1 MRRLLFREI
10 RRNPGRFFAIM
21 AIIALGVGFFA
32 GLKVTETAM
41 LKTGQDYLEEQKFYH
56 FRLLSTLGLTQE
68 DVDAFAQTDGVAAA
82 EGTVSADV
90 LVEAEDGDAAMK
102 LLSLPEQVD
111 LPNLVSGRMP
121 QAADECVVDALYHG
135 GNDLGKPLHISD
147 ANTDETRALLR
158 YEDYTVVGLVSSP
171 LYVNY
176 ERGGTSVGSGTLS
189 GFFYVPPE
197 GLDYDGFTEVDIRLS
212 RTADLYSEEY
222 DALEDEF
229 SPILTET
236 LEQRA
241 QTRYET
247 LRADAEQTLADAKQE
262 LSDGETALAEAKQTL
277 EQGEAEYAA
286 AAEQLEQRRP
296 YAALLGAS
304 FEEAERQLA
313 ETRRTLDEGQA
324 QLAGQ
329 EQKLKEARAELADGE
344 RALSELKAPQT
355 YVLGRSANVG
365 YACFENDTGIVRGV
379 ANVFPLFFFLVAALV
394 CITTMTRMID
404 EQRTQIGTLKALG
417 YSDAAIMGNYLRYAV
432 LASLVGCVAGF
443 LAGSWIF
450 PEILWRTYDIM
461 YDFYRPI
468 EFVLDWR
475 LAVFSI
481 AMYLFCALLAT
492 WSACKASLHEVAAE
506 LIRPKAPAPGKR
518 IWLERIPFIWKR
530 MPFLHKVSARN
541 VFRYHKR
548 LVMMVLGIGG
558 CMALLLTGLG
568 LHDSIQ
574 NIVDDQFDRISTYDM
589 AVSFSEPPAQTTLD
603 ALSDY
608 DYTLLH
614 ESTVDISRDGRTK
627 STRFLVPSDNTDQFL
642 TLRTEDGA
650 AVSMPSDGEVV
661 LSTGLAD
668 DLGAD
673 VGDTVTLRSGD
684 NREMTLT
691 VSGLYVNY
699 IYNYAIAS
707 AGSCQVQ
714 WGSVPEQKTVY
725 LNAPEGSDLH
735 RISAELSALD
745 GVSRVTVNQDMRDRV
760 NGFMSSMNDIV
771 VLVLLC
777 AAALAFIV
785 LYNLTSINI
794 TERVR
799 EIATLKVLGFYPSET
814 AAYVF
819 RENVVLTLIG
829 AAAGV
834 PMGIALHRYVMAQ
847 INIDM
852 ITFHVRIAWQSYLYA
867 LALCLLF
874 ALTVDLFLRFR
885 LRRIDMAESMKA
897 AE

>member
-10 RRNPGRFFAIM
+10 RHNPGRFFAIM

-32 GLKVTETAM
+32 GLKVSQTAM

-68 DVDAFAQTDGVAAA
+68 DAEALGQVDGVAAA
-82 EGTVSADV
+82 EGSVSADV
-90 LVEAEDGDAAMK
+90 LVEAEDGDTAMK

-135 GNDLGKPLHISD
+135 GSDLGKPLHISET
-147 ANTDETRALLR
+147 NTDETRALLR

-176 ERGGTSVGSGTLS
+176 ERGGTSVGSGMLS

-197 GLDYDGFTEVDIRLS
+197 GLDFDVFTEVDVRLS

-247 LRADAEQTLADAKQE
+247 LRADAEQTLADARQA
-262 LSDGETALAEAKQTL
+262 LSDGETALARAKQTL

-286 AAEQLEQRRP
+286 AAEALERQRP
-296 YAALLGAS
+296 YAAMLGQR
-304 FEEAERQLA
+304 FEAAERQLA
-313 ETRRTLDEGQA
+313 ETRRTLDEGQT
-324 QLAGQ
+324 QLAEQ

-344 RALSELKAPQT
+344 QALSELEEPQT

-365 YACFENDTGIVRGV
+365 YSCFENDTGIVKGI

-404 EQRTQIGTLKALG
+404 EQRTQIGTFKALG
-417 YSDAAIMGNYLRYAV
+417 YSDGAIMANYLRYAV
-432 LASLVGCVAGF
+432 AASLTGCIAGF

-450 PEILWRTYDIM
+450 PRILWTTYDMM

-475 LAVFSI
+475 LALLSI
-481 AMYLFCALLAT
+481 AMYLLCALLAT
-492 WSACKASLHEVAAE
+492 WSACKTSLHEVAAE

-518 IWLERIPFIWKR
+518 ILLERVPFVWRR
-530 MPFLHKVSARN
+530 MSFLHKVSTRN
-541 VFRYHKR
+541 VFRYRKR
-548 LVMMVLGIGG
+548 LVMMMLGIGG
-558 CMALLLTGLG
+558 CMALLLTGFG
-568 LHDSIQ
+568 INDSIQ
-574 NIVDDQFDRISTYDM
+574 NIVDDQYDSISTYDI
-589 AVSFSEPPAQTTLD
+589 AVSFSKPPERGALD
-603 ALSDY
+603 ALASY

-614 ESTVDISRDGRTK
+614 ESTVDVSAGETTK
-627 STRFLVPSDNTDQFL
+627 TAHFIVPSDNTDRFL
-642 TLRTEDGA
+642 TLRTEGGEPVA
-650 AVSMPSDGEVV
+650 MPKDGEAM
-661 LSTGLAD
+661 LSAGLAD
-668 DLGAD
+668 NLG
-673 VGDTVTLRSGD
+673 VELGDTVTLRGSD
-684 NREMTLT
+684 NREMRLT

-699 IYNYAIAS
+699 IYHYVLVS
-707 AGSCQVQ
+707 DGSCRTQ
-714 WGSVPEQKTVY
+714 WGSSPEQKTVY
-725 LNAPEGSDLH
+725 LDAPQGSDLH
-735 RISAELSALD
+735 RVSAELSAVD
-745 GVSRVTVNQDMRDRV
+745 GVSRVTVNQDMRERMD
-760 NGFMSSMNDIV
+760 GFMSSLNYIV
-771 VLVLLC
+771 LLVLCC

-785 LYNLTSINI
+785 LYNLTNINI

-799 EIATLKVLGFYPSET
+799 EIATLKVLGFHPSET

-819 RENVVLTLIG
+819 RENVVLTLLG
-829 AAAGV
+829 AAVGV

-874 ALTVDLFLRFR
+874 ALIVDLFLRIR

>member
-90 LVEAEDGDAAMK
+90 LVDSKDGDTAMK

-189 GFFYVPPE
+189 GFFYVPSD

-589 AVSFSEPPAQTTLD
+589 AVSFSEPPAQATLD

-608 DYTLLH
+608 DYMLLH

-650 AVSMPSDGEVV
+650 DVSMPSDGEVV

-707 AGSCQVQ
+707 AGSCQAQ
-714 WGSVPEQKTVY
+714 WGSVPERKTAY

-785 LYNLTSINI
+785 LYNMTSINI

>member
-90 LVEAEDGDAAMK
+90 LVDSKDGDTAMK

-135 GNDLGKPLHISD
+135 GNDLGKPLHVSD

-158 YEDYTVVGLVSSP
+158 YENYTVVGLVSSP

-176 ERGGTSVGSGTLS
+176 ERGGTSIGSGTLS

-277 EQGEAEYAA
+277 EQGESEYAA

-365 YACFENDTGIVRGV
+365 YACFENDTRIVRGV

-432 LASLVGCVAGF
+432 LASLVGCIAGF

-506 LIRPKAPAPGKR
+506 LIRPKAPTPGKR

-574 NIVDDQFDRISTYDM
+574 NIVDDQFDHISTYDM
-589 AVSFSEPPAQTTLD
+589 AVSFSEPPAQSTLD

-650 AVSMPSDGEVV
+650 DVSMPSDGEVV

-707 AGSCQVQ
+707 AGSCQAQ
-714 WGSVPEQKTVY
+714 WGSVPEQKTAY
-725 LNAPEGSDLH
+725 LNAPAGSDLH

-771 VLVLLC
+771 LLVLLC

-874 ALTVDLFLRFR
+874 ALTVDVLLRFR

>member
-90 LVEAEDGDAAMK
+90 LVESKDGDTAMK

-176 ERGGTSVGSGTLS
+176 ERGGTSIGSGTLS

-197 GLDYDGFTEVDIRLS
+197 GLDFDVFTEVDVRLS

-443 LAGSWIF
+443 LVGSWIF

-574 NIVDDQFDRISTYDM
+574 NIVDDQFDHISIYDM
-589 AVSFSEPPAQTTLD
+589 AVSFSEPPAQATLG

-650 AVSMPSDGEVV
+650 DVSMPSDGEVV

-707 AGSCQVQ
+707 AGSCQAQ
-714 WGSVPEQKTVY
+714 WGSVPEQKTAY
-725 LNAPEGSDLH
+725 LNAPAGSDLH

-771 VLVLLC
+771 LLVLLC

-874 ALTVDLFLRFR
+874 ALTVDVLLRFR

>member
-90 LVEAEDGDAAMK
+90 LVESKDGDTAMK

-176 ERGGTSVGSGTLS
+176 ERGGTSIGSGTLS
-189 GFFYVPPE
+189 GFFYVPSE
-197 GLDYDGFTEVDIRLS
+197 GLDYDAFTEVDVRLS

-329 EQKLKEARAELADGE
+329 EQKLKEARAELANGE

-365 YACFENDTGIVRGV
+365 YACFENDTGIVRGI

-574 NIVDDQFDRISTYDM
+574 NIVDDQFDHISTYDM
-589 AVSFSEPPAQTTLD
+589 AVSFSEPPSQATLD

-614 ESTVDISRDGRTK
+614 ESTVDISQDGRTK

-650 AVSMPSDGEVV
+650 DVSMPSDGEVV

-684 NREMTLT
+684 NREMMLT

-707 AGSCQVQ
+707 AGSCQAQ
-714 WGSVPEQKTVY
+714 WGSVPEQKTAY
-725 LNAPEGSDLH
+725 LNAPAGSDLH

-771 VLVLLC
+771 LLVLLC

-874 ALTVDLFLRFR
+874 ALTVDVLLRFR
-885 LRRIDMAESMKA
+885 LRRIDMTESMKA

>member
-90 LVEAEDGDAAMK
+90 LVDSKDGDTAMK

-135 GNDLGKPLHISD
+135 GNELGKPLHISD

-176 ERGGTSVGSGTLS
+176 ERGGTSIGSGTLS

-247 LRADAEQTLADAKQE
+247 LRADAERTLADAKQE

-324 QLAGQ
+324 QLAEQ

-707 AGSCQVQ
+707 VGSCQAQ
-714 WGSVPEQKTVY
+714 WGSVPEQKTAY

-819 RENVVLTLIG
+819 RENIVLTLIG

>member
-1 MRRLLFREI
+1 MRKLLFREI

-32 GLKVTETAM
+32 GLKVTQTAM
-41 LKTGQDYLEEQKFYH
+41 LQTGQDYLEDQKFYH

-68 DVDAFAQTDGVAAA
+68 DVDAFAQLDGVAAA

-90 LVEAEDGDAAMK
+90 LVDSDDGDTAMK
-102 LLSLPEQVD
+102 LFSLPEQVD
-111 LPNLVSGRMP
+111 LPNLVAGRLP
-121 QAADECVVDALYHG
+121 QRADECVVDALYHNEG
-135 GNDLGKPLHISD
+135 DIGTTLTVSD
-147 ANTDETRALLR
+147 ANTDDTKALLR
-158 YEDYTVVGLVSSP
+158 YDGYTVVGLVSSP
-171 LYVNY
+171 LYINY
-176 ERGGTSVGSGTLS
+176 ERGGTSIGSGTLS
-189 GFFYVPPE
+189 SFFYIPVD
-197 GLDYDGFTEVDIRLS
+197 GLDFDVFTEADIRLE
-212 RTADLYSEEY
+212 RTADLYSAEY

-236 LEQRA
+236 LEQWA
-241 QTRYET
+241 QTRYES
-247 LRADAEQTLADAKQE
+247 LRADAEQALSDAKQKVA
-262 LSDGETALAEAKQTL
+262 DGETAIAEARQTL

-286 AAEQLEQRRP
+286 AAEQLEQQRP

-313 ETRRTLDEGQA
+313 QTRETLDAGQA
-324 QLAGQ
+324 QLAEQ
-329 EQKLKEARAELADGE
+329 EQTLSDAKAQLADGE

-365 YACFENDTGIVRGV
+365 YACFENDTGIVKGV

-443 LAGSWIF
+443 LVGSWIF
-450 PEILWRTYDIM
+450 PEILWRVYDIM

-468 EFVLDWR
+468 EFVLDWK

-481 AMYLFCALLAT
+481 AMYLLCALLAT

-518 IWLERIPFIWKR
+518 IWLERIPFLWKR

-541 VFRYHKR
+541 VFRYRKR

-574 NIVDDQFDRISTYDM
+574 NIVDDQFDRISIYDM
-589 AVSFSEPPAQTTLD
+589 AVTFSEPPTQATLD
-603 ALSDY
+603 ALADY

-614 ESTVDISRDGRTK
+614 ESTVDIFRGDTTK
-627 STRFLVPSDNTDQFL
+627 STHFLVPSDNTDQFL

-673 VGDTVTLRSGD
+673 LGDTVTLRSGD

-707 AGSCQVQ
+707 AGSCQAQ
-714 WGSVPEQKTVY
+714 WGSVPEQKTAY
-725 LNAPEGSDLH
+725 LNAPAGSDLH
-735 RISAELSALD
+735 RVSAELSALD

-771 VLVLLC
+771 LLVLIC

-785 LYNLTSINI
+785 LYNLTNINI

-829 AAAGV
+829 AAVGV
-834 PMGIALHRYVMAQ
+834 PMGIALHRYVMSQ
-847 INIDM
+847 IKIDM
-852 ITFHVRIAWQSYLYA
+852 ITFHVRIAWQSYLFA

-874 ALTVDLFLRFR
+874 ALIVDLFLRIR

>member
-32 GLKVTETAM
+32 GLKVTQTAM
-41 LKTGQDYLEEQKFYH
+41 LQTGQDYLEDQKFYH

-68 DVDAFAQTDGVAAA
+68 DVDAFAQLDGVAAA

-90 LVEAEDGDAAMK
+90 LVNSDDGDTAMK
-102 LLSLPEQVD
+102 LFSLPEQVD
-111 LPNLVSGRMP
+111 LPNLVAGRLP
-121 QAADECVVDALYHG
+121 QRADECVVDALYHNEG
-135 GNDLGKPLHISD
+135 DIGTTLTISG
-147 ANTDETRALLR
+147 ANTDNTKALLR
-158 YEDYTVVGLVSSP
+158 YDGYTVVGLVSSP
-171 LYVNY
+171 LYINY
-176 ERGGTSVGSGTLS
+176 ERGGTSIGSGTLS
-189 GFFYVPPE
+189 SFFYIPAD
-197 GLDYDGFTEVDIRLS
+197 GLDFDVFTEADIRLE
-212 RTADLYSEEY
+212 RTAELYSAEY
-222 DALEDEF
+222 DTLEDEF
-229 SPILTET
+229 SPILTAT

-241 QTRYET
+241 QTRYES
-247 LRADAEQTLADAKQE
+247 LRADAEQALSDAKQKVA
-262 LSDGETALAEAKQTL
+262 DGETAIAEARRTL

-286 AAEQLEQRRP
+286 AAGQLEQQRP
-296 YAALLGAS
+296 YAALFGAS

-313 ETRRTLDEGQA
+313 QTRETLDAGQA
-324 QLAGQ
+324 QLAEQ
-329 EQKLKEARAELADGE
+329 EQTLSDAKAQLADGE
-344 RALSELKAPQT
+344 RALSELKAPET

-365 YACFENDTGIVRGV
+365 YACFENDTGIVKGV

-443 LAGSWIF
+443 LVGSWIF
-450 PEILWRTYDIM
+450 PEILWRVYDIM

-468 EFVLDWR
+468 EFVLDWK

-481 AMYLFCALLAT
+481 AMYLLCALLAT

-518 IWLERIPFIWKR
+518 IWLERIPFLWKR

-541 VFRYHKR
+541 VFRYRKR

-574 NIVDDQFDRISTYDM
+574 NIVDDQFDRISIYDM
-589 AVSFSEPPAQTTLD
+589 AVTFSEPPAQATLD
-603 ALSDY
+603 ALADY

-614 ESTVDISRDGRTK
+614 ESTVDIFRGDTTK
-627 STRFLVPSDNTDQFL
+627 STHFLVPSDNTDQFL
-642 TLRTEDGA
+642 MLRTEDGV

-673 VGDTVTLRSGD
+673 IGDTVTLRSGD

-707 AGSCQVQ
+707 AGSCQAQ
-714 WGSVPEQKTVY
+714 WGSVPEQKTAY

-735 RISAELSALD
+735 RVSAELSALD

-771 VLVLLC
+771 LLVLIC

-785 LYNLTSINI
+785 LYNLTNINI

-829 AAAGV
+829 AAVGV
-834 PMGIALHRYVMAQ
+834 PMGIALHRYVMSQ
-847 INIDM
+847 IKIDM
-852 ITFHVRIAWQSYLYA
+852 ITFHVRIAWQSYLLA

-874 ALTVDLFLRFR
+874 ALIVDLFLRIR

>member
-41 LKTGQDYLEEQKFYH
+41 LKTGHDYLEEQKFYH

-90 LVEAEDGDAAMK
+90 LVESKDGDTAMK
-102 LLSLPEQVD
+102 LLSLPEQID

-176 ERGGTSVGSGTLS
+176 ERGGTSIGSGTLS

-197 GLDYDGFTEVDIRLS
+197 GLDYDEFTEVDVRLS

-707 AGSCQVQ
+707 AGSCQAQ
-714 WGSVPEQKTVY
+714 WGSVPEQKTAY

>member
-1 MRRLLFREI
+1 MRRLLFCEI

-41 LKTGQDYLEEQKFYH
+41 LKTGQDYLEEQKFDH

-90 LVEAEDGDAAMK
+90 LVESKDGDTAMK

-158 YEDYTVVGLVSSP
+158 YENYTVVGLVSSP

-176 ERGGTSVGSGTLS
+176 ERGGTSIGSGTLS

-329 EQKLKEARAELADGE
+329 EQKLKEARTELADGE

-417 YSDAAIMGNYLRYAV
+417 
-432 LASLVGCVAGF
+432 
-443 LAGSWIF
+443 
-450 PEILWRTYDIM
+450 
-461 YDFYRPI
+461 
-468 EFVLDWR
+468 
-475 LAVFSI
+475 
-481 AMYLFCALLAT
+481 
-492 WSACKASLHEVAAE
+492 
-506 LIRPKAPAPGKR
+506 
-518 IWLERIPFIWKR
+518 
-530 MPFLHKVSARN
+530 
-541 VFRYHKR
+541 
-548 LVMMVLGIGG
+548 
-558 CMALLLTGLG
+558 
-568 LHDSIQ
+568 
-574 NIVDDQFDRISTYDM
+574 
-589 AVSFSEPPAQTTLD
+589 
-603 ALSDY
+603 
-608 DYTLLH
+608 
-614 ESTVDISRDGRTK
+614 
-627 STRFLVPSDNTDQFL
+627 
-642 TLRTEDGA
+642 
-650 AVSMPSDGEVV
+650 
-661 LSTGLAD
+661 
-668 DLGAD
+668 
-673 VGDTVTLRSGD
+673 
-684 NREMTLT
+684 
-691 VSGLYVNY
+691 
-699 IYNYAIAS
+699 
-707 AGSCQVQ
+707 
-714 WGSVPEQKTVY
+714 
-725 LNAPEGSDLH
+725 
-735 RISAELSALD
+735 
-745 GVSRVTVNQDMRDRV
+745 
-760 NGFMSSMNDIV
+760 
-771 VLVLLC
+771 
-777 AAALAFIV
+777 
-785 LYNLTSINI
+785 
-794 TERVR
+794 
-799 EIATLKVLGFYPSET
+799 
-814 AAYVF
+814 
-819 RENVVLTLIG
+819 
-829 AAAGV
+829 
-834 PMGIALHRYVMAQ
+834 
-847 INIDM
+847 
-852 ITFHVRIAWQSYLYA
+852 
-867 LALCLLF
+867 
-874 ALTVDLFLRFR
+874 
-885 LRRIDMAESMKA
+885 
-897 AE
+897 

>member
-68 DVDAFAQTDGVAAA
+68 DADAFAQTDGVAVA

-90 LVEAEDGDAAMK
+90 LVDSKDGDTAMK

-135 GNDLGKPLHISD
+135 GNDLGKPLHVSD

-176 ERGGTSVGSGTLS
+176 ERGGTSIGSGTLS

-197 GLDYDGFTEVDIRLS
+197 GLDYDGFTEVDVRLS
-212 RTADLYSEEY
+212 RTTDLYSEEY

-574 NIVDDQFDRISTYDM
+574 NIVDDQFDHISTYDM
-589 AVSFSEPPAQTTLD
+589 AVSFSEPPAQATLD

-650 AVSMPSDGEVV
+650 DVSMPSDGEVV

-673 VGDTVTLRSGD
+673 VGDTVTLRNGD

-699 IYNYAIAS
+699 IYHYAIAS
-707 AGSCQVQ
+707 AGSCQAQ
-714 WGSVPEQKTVY
+714 WGSVPEQKTAY
-725 LNAPEGSDLH
+725 LNAPAGSDLH

-771 VLVLLC
+771 LLVLLC

-874 ALTVDLFLRFR
+874 ALTVDVLLRFR

>member
-1 MRRLLFREI
+1 MRKLLFREI

-32 GLKVTETAM
+32 GLKVTQTAM
-41 LKTGQDYLEEQKFYH
+41 LQTGQDYLEDQKFYH

-68 DVDAFAQTDGVAAA
+68 DVDAFAQLDGVAAA

-90 LVEAEDGDAAMK
+90 LVNSDDGDTAMK
-102 LLSLPEQVD
+102 LFSLPEQVD
-111 LPNLVSGRMP
+111 LPNLVAGRLP
-121 QAADECVVDALYHG
+121 QRADECVVDALYHNEG
-135 GNDLGKPLHISD
+135 DIGTTLTISG
-147 ANTDETRALLR
+147 ANTDDTKALLH
-158 YEDYTVVGLVSSP
+158 YDGYTVVGLVSSP
-171 LYVNY
+171 LYINY
-176 ERGGTSVGSGTLS
+176 ERGGTSIGSGTLS
-189 GFFYVPPE
+189 SFFYIPAD
-197 GLDYDGFTEVDIRLS
+197 GLDFDVFTEADIRLE
-212 RTADLYSEEY
+212 RTADLYSAEY

-241 QTRYET
+241 QTRYES
-247 LRADAEQTLADAKQE
+247 LRADAEQALSDAKQKVA
-262 LSDGETALAEAKQTL
+262 DGETAIAEARRTL

-286 AAEQLEQRRP
+286 AAGQLEQQRP

-313 ETRRTLDEGQA
+313 QTRETLDAGQA
-324 QLAGQ
+324 QLAEQ
-329 EQKLKEARAELADGE
+329 EQTLSDAKAQLADGE
-344 RALSELKAPQT
+344 RALSELKAPET

-365 YACFENDTGIVRGV
+365 YACFENDTGIVKGV

-443 LAGSWIF
+443 LVGSWIF
-450 PEILWRTYDIM
+450 PEILWRVYDIM

-468 EFVLDWR
+468 EFVLDWK

-481 AMYLFCALLAT
+481 AMYLLCALLAT

-518 IWLERIPFIWKR
+518 IWLERIPFLWKR

-541 VFRYHKR
+541 VFRYRKR

-574 NIVDDQFDRISTYDM
+574 NIVDDQFDRISIYDM
-589 AVSFSEPPAQTTLD
+589 AVTFSEPPTQATLD
-603 ALSDY
+603 ALADY

-614 ESTVDISRDGRTK
+614 ESTVDIFRGDTTK
-627 STRFLVPSDNTDQFL
+627 STHFLVPSDNTDQFL
-642 TLRTEDGA
+642 MLRTEDGV

-673 VGDTVTLRSGD
+673 IGDTVTLRRGD

-707 AGSCQVQ
+707 AGSCQAQ
-714 WGSVPEQKTVY
+714 WGSVPEQKTAY
-725 LNAPEGSDLH
+725 LNAPAGSNLH
-735 RISAELSALD
+735 RVSAELSALD

-771 VLVLLC
+771 LLVLIC

-785 LYNLTSINI
+785 LYNLTNINI

-829 AAAGV
+829 AAVGV
-834 PMGIALHRYVMAQ
+834 PMGIALHRYVMSQ
-847 INIDM
+847 IKIDM
-852 ITFHVRIAWQSYLYA
+852 ITFHVRIAWQSYLLA

-874 ALTVDLFLRFR
+874 ALIVDLFLRIR